1 LRIGLA
7 FRSFFAILFKGRLPD
22 DIVYELGLVRRV
34 GKGPTAAPKSE
45 ASGQPKSSPAAAG
58 PSDGAVQ
65 ILALLQRESRLM
77 DFLLEDIAEYTDDQ
91 VGSAVRPVHESCR
104 ATLQRHLKLAP
115 VIDGVEGTVTRLAT
129 AGVDAKDASS
139 VKIVGNV
146 PPDGKVDAGIL
157 RHRGW
162 KAERLDLPSLRPG
175 ERATVIAPAEIEV
188 E

>member
-7 FRSFFAILFKGRLPD
+7 FRSFFAILFKGKLPD
-22 DIVYELGLVRRV
+22 DIAYELGLVRRV
-34 GKGPTAAPKSE
+34 AK
-45 ASGQPKSSPAAAG
+45 GQPSPPESAPASAARPAVQAAG
-58 PSDGAVQ
+58 PTDGAVQ
-65 ILALLQRESRLM
+65 ILALLQRESRLV
-77 DFLLEDIAEYTDDQ
+77 DFVLEDIAEYTDEQ

-115 VIDGVEGTVTRLAT
+115 VIDGVEGTVTKLAT
-129 AGVDAKDASS
+129 AGIDAKDATS